1 MRVSIQEDKY
11 SEAVNILE
19 RLPVYWRSR
28 YIAEAVVFYN
38 STQQNNKKESNKVSK
53 DEKSGD
59 RHKAL
64 LGA

>member
-1 MRVSIQEDKY
+1 VRVSIQENKY
-11 SEAVNILE
+11 SEAVKILE

-28 YIAEAVVFYN
+28 YIAEAVVFYY
-38 STQQNNKKESNKVSK
+38 STQNNKKESNKVSK